1 MKRAMVVGSAGQDGR
16 ILMERLESA
25 GYFALG
31 IDVQG
36 IQSTAPVDLA
46 AVDILQAASVQ
57 QAVERFRPDEVYY
70 LAAFHHSSQDRLDN
84 DARLFEKSF
93 AIHVTGLL
101 NFLEAIRRTSRQTR
115 LFYAASSRVFGPPP
129 TPQQDES
136 TPLNPDCAY
145 GISKAAG
152 MLCVRFYRQVHSL
165 FAASGILYN
174 HESALRPPQFVT
186 QKIIRGA
193 LAIQSGKQAKLVL
206 GNLDASVDWG
216 YAPDYVD
223 AMIRILNQPQAED
236 FIIAT
241 GEAHTVREFVQIT
254 FGLLGLDWKQYV
266 EQTPGLVAVQG
277 RSLIGNADRL
287 RNATGWR
294 PSVSFAEM
302 VGRLLSAA
310 ATSTA

>member
-16 ILMERLESA
+16 ILMQRLGRE
-25 GYFALG
+25 GHFALG

-36 IQSTAPVDLA
+36 VQSTAPVDLPA
-46 AVDILQAASVQ
+46 IDILQAASVQ
-57 QAVERFRPDEVYY
+57 RAVELIRPDEVYY
-70 LAAFHHSSQDRLDN
+70 LAAFHHSAQDRPDN
-84 DARLFEKSF
+84 DAALFEKGF
-93 AIHVTGLL
+93 AIHVVGLL
-101 NFLEAIRRTSRQTR
+101 NFLEAIRLASRQTR
-115 LFYAASSRVFGPPP
+115 LFYAASSRVFGPPA
-129 TPQQDES
+129 TPLQDES

-152 MLCVRFYRQVHSL
+152 MRCVRFYRQVHTL

-206 GNLDASVDWG
+206 GDLDATVDWG

-223 AMIRILNQPQAED
+223 AMIRILDQPQAED

-241 GEAHTVREFVQIT
+241 GEAHTVREFVEIV

-266 EQTPGLVAVQG
+266 AQAPGLVASQG
-277 RSLIGNADRL
+277 RSLIGNAGRL
-287 RNATGWR
+287 RTATGWR

-302 VGRLLSAA
+302 VGLLLSGT